1 MDDLFVVC
9 DDFRYFIRK
18 EKILF
23 MEIEEEN
30 FCNYLKEYVGKFLVI
45 MNVLFGFVFVK

>member
-1 MDDLFVVC
+1 
-9 DDFRYFIRK
+9 
-18 EKILF
+18 

-30 FCNYLKEYVGKFLVI
+30 FCNYLKEYVGKLLVI